1 MKIPASLAVLPLLSW
16 LAVSPAQ
23 ADDVYLV
30 NGRVFED
37 VIAQVTDSH
46 VRIRTADGTVS
57 LPKEQV
63 SKVVESESALAELL
77 RRKETLR
84 RAPEI
89 RAADWLDLATW
100 ARTRGLERPAREAA
114 LTAAGIDPH
123 LAGLEPL
130 MRGLGYVFD
139 AELDR
144 WISYGDSMRRRGFV
158 FSNGQWISR
167 DEHQQNVRAREE
179 SLARQRE
186 AQRAAEQAR
195 AERRTETALQAAE
208 LALAREAV
216 QASKPEKPALRGYD
230 LFGGPLLLMPGWYVP
245 LTPPGPGTG
254 PNPPTEPRGPVG
266 PRKRNDQFSY
276 VPGSLL
282 PGPLGSGY

>member
-1 MKIPASLAVLPLLSW
+1 MKIRAALAVLPLLSW
-16 LAVSPAQ
+16 LAVSPVL

-57 LPKEQV
+57 LPRQQV
-63 SKVVESESALAELL
+63 AKVVESESALAELL
-77 RRKETLR
+77 RRKEALH

-114 LTAAGIDPH
+114 LTAAGIDPR
-123 LAGLEPL
+123 LPGLEPV
-130 MRGLGYVFD
+130 MRGFGYVLD
-139 AELDR
+139 ADLDR

-158 FSNGQWISR
+158 YSNGQWISR
-167 DEHQQNVRAREE
+167 EEHQQNLRAREE
-179 SLARQRE
+179 ALARQHE
-186 AQRAAEQAR
+186 AQRAAQQAR
-195 AERRTETALQAAE
+195 AERRTEQALQVAE
-208 LALAREAV
+208 LALAKEALSS
-216 QASKPEKPALRGYD
+216 SKPEPLPRGYD
-230 LFGGPLLLMPGWYVP
+230 FFGGPVLLMPWYTPV
-245 LTPPGPGTG
+245 LTPPA
-254 PNPPTEPRGPVG
+254 PNPPNPPSPPHRGPVG
-266 PRKRNDQFSY
+266 PRRPNNQFSY

-282 PGPLGSGY
+282 PGNLGAAY